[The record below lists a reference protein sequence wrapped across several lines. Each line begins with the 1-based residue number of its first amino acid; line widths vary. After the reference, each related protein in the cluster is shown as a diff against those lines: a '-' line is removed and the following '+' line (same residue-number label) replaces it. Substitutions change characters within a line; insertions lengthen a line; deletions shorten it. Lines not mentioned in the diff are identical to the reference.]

1 MRKLE
6 KKPTRI
12 VVKEC
17 IIGDIFRVVV
27 LLNNREK
34 ASSYSHGVD
43 EGQWNSEH
51 ERVKN
56 MVVGR
61 ATIYD

>member
-6 KKPTRI
+6 KKTTTTRI

-17 IIGDIFRVVV
+17 IIGDIFRVVL

-34 ASSYSHGVD
+34 ASNYSHGID
-43 EGQWNSEH
+43 EGQWNSES
-51 ERVKN
+51 ES
-56 MVVGR
+56 
-61 ATIYD
+61 